1 MVADANDANAH
12 DPHKQTYQPL
22 PPDVSSVLF
31 VVAMAAEA
39 APLRKIFDLQPDPAI
54 DNDDAADLD
63 ASFCDFFTNP
73 WFLTRATTASP
84 AKKLRISLVLAK
96 VLDNCRNGWFYDPA

>member
-31 VVAMAAEA
+31 VGAV
-39 APLRKIFDLQPDPAI
+39 
-54 DNDDAADLD
+54 
-63 ASFCDFFTNP
+63 
-73 WFLTRATTASP
+73 FLF
-84 AKKLRISLVLAK
+84 VL
-96 VLDNCRNGWFYDPA
+96 